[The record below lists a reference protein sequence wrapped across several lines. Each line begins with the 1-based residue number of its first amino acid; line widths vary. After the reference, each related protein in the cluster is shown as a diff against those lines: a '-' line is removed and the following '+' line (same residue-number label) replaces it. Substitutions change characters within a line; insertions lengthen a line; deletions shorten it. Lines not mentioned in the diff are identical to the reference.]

1 MGSVEFTVL
10 SEELRVLRLTQER
23 VRADFSSLLK
33 LLFFTERDDD
43 HEGRFCVCCLV
54 GSELSLIVPA
64 CDLPDS
70 LSSDYDPGADTWRAI
85 QLGEGEAGFESVGV
99 IEKLSLIHI

>member
-1 MGSVEFTVL
+1 MRLPMAGCGSSTDAANFAHGEVHEWRVCAIGSVEFTVL

-43 HEGRFCVCCLV
+43 HEGRFALLPRGQRTQPDRAGVR
-54 GSELSLIVPA
+54 PA
-64 CDLPDS
+64 RL
-70 LSSDYDPGADTWRAI
+70 AI
-85 QLGEGEAGFESVGV
+85 NRL
-99 IEKLSLIHI
+99 